1 MTKKLALVAVAV
13 AMIAG
18 GAWLSNGGMGVSA
31 ARADGTTTTTTTTA
45 TGTTA
50 APAPAPTATDTKA
63 PVIPEMSIGN
73 PDAKVTVTEY
83 LSFTCPHCA
92 EFHAAVYPDI
102 KKNYI
107 DTGKIKFTIQEV
119 YFDKYGLWAGMMAHC
134 GGPMRYFGIVDILYN
149 TQNDWLGTNDPN
161 VVVANLKK
169 IGKTAGMTDAELNT
183 CMNDG
188 KMAQAL
194 VAQFQKTSQADKIE
208 GTPSFVVDGVTHSN
222 MSYDEFSKLLDAE
235 LAKNK

>member
-18 GAWLSNGGMGVSA
+18 GAWLTNGGMGVSA
-31 ARADGTTTTTTTTA
+31 AFADGTTSTTTTA
-45 TGTTA
+45 TTT
-50 APAPAPTATDTKA
+50 APAPTAAATDTKA

-83 LSFTCPHCA
+83 LSFTCPHCE
-92 EFHAAVYPDI
+92 EFHAAVYPEI

-149 TQNDWLGTNDPN
+149 TQRDWAGTNDPN
-161 VVVANLKK
+161 AVVASLKK

-194 VAQFQKTSQADKIE
+194 VAQFQKTTQEHKIE
-208 GTPSFVVDGVTHSN
+208 GTPSFVIDGVTHTN
-222 MSYDEFSKLLDAE
+222 MGYDEFSKILDAE